1 MHILNKVF
9 LISLLLGVTAFMAG
23 CNTISGIGE
32 DLQAAGRAIE
42 DTAEEVKEGDD

>member
-1 MHILNKVF
+1 MVF
-9 LISLLLGVTAFMAG
+9 LYLGITIFTAG

-42 DTAEEVKEGDD
+42 TKAEEIQDDQD